1 MQNSYRIQSAAFW
14 RKFQRDRDFL
24 TATCFVAVAC
34 VLIIGTADLRSGP
47 RALPRLMGWCIAFCG
62 VVLSVQA
69 ALRIRKG
76 KGAPKGSISARREGE
91 NWFVRVLPLTGLVM
105 SYFIIPIA
113 GFYTAIGM
121 YVFLLHIHLSRIEGS
136 RKWWKGMSFT
146 LIVMAVL
153 YVFFRILLFVRTPTG
168 FLV

>member
-1 MQNSYRIQSAAFW
+1 MQTSYRIQSAAFW
-14 RKFQRDRDFL
+14 RKILHDRDVL
-24 TATCFVAVAC
+24 TATCFIAMAC
-34 VLIIGTADLRSGP
+34 ALIIGSADLRPGP

-76 KGAPKGSISARREGE
+76 KAASKGSISARREDE
-91 NWFVRVLPLTGLVM
+91 NWLVRVLPLTGLVM
-105 SYFIIPIA
+105 SYFIIPIV

-121 YVFLLHIHLSRIEGS
+121 YVFFLHIHLSKIEDS
-136 RKWWKGMSFT
+136 RKWWKGVLFT